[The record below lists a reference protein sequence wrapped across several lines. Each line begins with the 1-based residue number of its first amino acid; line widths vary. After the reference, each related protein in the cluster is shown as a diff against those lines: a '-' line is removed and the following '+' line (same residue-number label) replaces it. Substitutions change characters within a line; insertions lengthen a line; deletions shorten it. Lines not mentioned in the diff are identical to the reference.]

1 MADGPPDTTDA
12 ADAEPRRAELAAR
25 LVAVRARIDAACAA
39 AGRDPDDLH
48 LVAVTKTY
56 PATDVY
62 ALVTLGI
69 RDIGESRDQE
79 ARTKVAETA
88 ELLTAA
94 HHRERTPLEPPRWH
108 LVGRLQTNKARHVVT
123 YAHAVHSVD
132 RAELAG
138 ALADAAARRQR
149 PTSLSVFVQV
159 SLDGDPRRGGIT
171 ADRVAALAETVVNRP
186 ELALAGVM
194 AVAPMDADPA
204 GAFAALQAISERLRA
219 DHPDAKAISAG
230 MSEDLE
236 PAVRHGAT
244 HVRVGSALLG
254 RRPPIIS

>member
-1 MADGPPDTTDA
+1 MADGPLGTGDA
-12 ADAEPRRAELAAR
+12 ANAEPRRAELAAR
-25 LVAVRARIDAACAA
+25 LIAVRARIDAACVA
-39 AGRDPDDLH
+39 AGRDPGDLH

-62 ALVTLGI
+62 ALVRLGV

-79 ARTKVAETA
+79 ARAKVAETA
-88 ELLTAA
+88 ELLAA
-94 HHRERTPLEPPRWH
+94 APGPGRTPLDPPRWH
-108 LVGRLQTNKARHVVT
+108 LVGRLQTNKARHVVS
-123 YAHAVHSVD
+123 YAYAVHSVD
-132 RAELAG
+132 RAELAS
-138 ALADAAARRQR
+138 ALADAAARRPR
-149 PTSLSVFVQV
+149 PTPLRVFVQV

-171 ADRVAALAETVVNRP
+171 ADGVAGLAEIVVNRP

-194 AVAPMDADPA
+194 AVAPMGADPNR
-204 GAFAALQAISERLRA
+204 AFAALQAISERLRA
-219 DHPDAKAISAG
+219 EHPVAHEISAG

-254 RRPPIIS
+254 RRPPDIS